1 LVQSS
6 QGSGGIS
13 GAAVSVFDEPKID
26 AHCHVLDPARFAYA
40 DDVAYRPVGQEL
52 GTFDQYQEV
61 MAAYG
66 IRHALFV
73 GPNSGY
79 NLDNRCLLDTLARGA
94 GRLRGVA
101 VVRNTTSLDE
111 LAALKALGVVG
122 IALNA
127 TVQGI
132 GHVHAAAGLMARC
145 AEANLLVQVQAEYE
159 QWLDLLPTL
168 QACEAR
174 LLIDHCGR
182 PRGGAGLD
190 QPGFRAVLSLS
201 RGVNRAGRTAVKL
214 SGYQKFS
221 MQAPPWPDALPFV
234 HELLATYGLDAC
246 LWASDWPF
254 LRAPHRLDIGPLIRQ
269 VERLLPDASDR
280 ARLWWHSPRNWLGF
294 SGST

>member
-1 LVQSS
+1 M
-6 QGSGGIS
+6 
-13 GAAVSVFDEPKID
+13 SVFDEPKID

-52 GTFDQYQEV
+52 GTFEQYQEV

-101 VVRNTTSLDE
+101 VVRNSASLDE

-122 IALNA
+122 VALNA

-132 GHVHAAAGLMARC
+132 GHVQAAAGLMARC
-145 AEANLLVQVQAEYE
+145 AASNLLVQVQAEYE

-182 PRGGAGLD
+182 PRGGAGFD
-190 QPGFRAVLSLS
+190 QAGFQAMLSLS

-234 HELLATYGLDAC
+234 QELLATFGLDAC

-294 SGST
+294 GGPS